1 MNLWLLFRR
10 THVFQTFF
18 VFLFFIETFSR
29 AVSFEMYG
37 AKNK

>member
-1 MNLWLLFRR
+1 MRLKP
-10 THVFQTFF
+10 F
-18 VFLFFIETFSR
+18 VFFFFFIETFSC